1 MGGMYKHMI
10 RLFGRG
16 PTDQPVSTGPTAV
29 DIFLQVTGTVSELP
43 QFHIIRPIYE
53 LIAMTVKT
61 LFTVI
66 ASP

>member
-43 QFHIIRPIYE
+43 QFHIRPIYE
-53 LIAMTVKT
+53 L
-61 LFTVI
+61 
-66 ASP
+66 